1 MVHLGQSHLLVEE
14 LLTAPMII
22 PTSHCI
28 LRVTTFLDV
37 DQEFLQLVKIDA
49 PSIHIGNPQGSSLW
63 GEFREVQVFRP
74 QSA

>member
-1 MVHLGQSHLLVEE
+1 MVHLRQSHLLVEE

-28 LRVTTFLDV
+28 LRVTTFFDI
-37 DQEFLQLVKIDA
+37 DQEFLQLVKIDS
-49 PSIHIGNPQGSSLW
+49 PSIHIGNPQGSSLR
-63 GEFREVQVFRP
+63 GEFGEIQVLGS